1 MPSHAPSRYLVLLFL
16 SWVQLTL
23 PSCLSSNVEL
33 FSLDC
38 RRWYVPCQTFS
49 PDPFSWWLHQRQL
62 HACKWGEGLVA
73 LAGWEDV
80 LRALLAASLRLK
92 CAPFH
97 FVGLPF
103 QEGFHCHTR
112 TFTQHFEGFL
122 ANGLGEKCLCYCHV
136 NQMCWTGK
144 GKYLYFLLLFS
155 SIHSFICTV
164 IWGYVFFVFLRIS
177 ILKNILL
184 RKTNKQ
190 KTPPNIS
197 TSLPRNVFSF
207 LSLRSKFLF

>member
-122 ANGLGEKCLCYCHV
+122 ANGLGENVYAIVMLTKCVEQGRVSIFTFYYYSV
-136 NQMCWTGK
+136 Q
-144 GKYLYFLLLFS
+144 F
-155 SIHSFICTV
+155 IHS
-164 IWGYVFFVFLRIS
+164 YVLWFEDTF
-177 ILKNILL
+177 
-184 RKTNKQ
+184 
-190 KTPPNIS
+190 
-197 TSLPRNVFSF
+197 
-207 LSLRSKFLF
+207 FLFFWG